1 MAKCVAELAKLSL
14 AHGLSSNSRT
24 HVFIFF
30 LELMGEDDIH
40 PNHFKKK
47 KKYGIVIIW
56 DPKKPNINPKPKY
69 SRVQICFLRHFEGKK
84 KLI

>member
-1 MAKCVAELAKLSL
+1 LAKCVAELAKLSL

-40 PNHFKKK
+40 LNHFKKK
-47 KKYGIVIIW
+47 NNNMELSSYGTQKNLTLTRNLNIPEFKYV
-56 DPKKPNINPKPKY
+56 
-69 SRVQICFLRHFEGKK
+69 F
-84 KLI
+84 

>member
-14 AHGLSSNSRT
+14 AHGLSSSRT

-47 KKYGIVIIW
+47 NNMELSSYGTQKNLTLTRNLNIPEFKYV
-56 DPKKPNINPKPKY
+56 
-69 SRVQICFLRHFEGKK
+69 F
-84 KLI
+84 